1 MSSCSSGF
9 SRSEIE
15 SRIGSLRRRLNEQG
29 IDGALLFSATEL
41 YYYSGIGLE
50 GAVYVPADGT
60 PIHLVKRNVA
70 LARLHS
76 AIPTVRDFGRQSKFF
91 ETLGIKSETRIA
103 IEADLLPFSFVS
115 FLQSKA
121 GGTQLVD
128 GSLIFRQQRSV
139 KSESEIELIEKAASI
154 VDRSFD
160 YCTRIAEP
168 NMTEVELASRLD
180 CWLLENGHGGFIT
193 TRAFGSIMPQ
203 YSYVVS
209 STASALNSYFTP
221 VSSGGLSLKYP
232 YGPSH
237 QRIGRSS
244 PFLVDTCGNC
254 QGYISDTTRTF
265 VLGRFDPET
274 RSQIDSLNQIRL
286 LIQQELRPGVNLG
299 SLYGRVLALSTELG
313 IQEHFMGDGSD
324 KVAFVGH
331 GVGLELDD
339 LPVFYSEGPD
349 LVSGNVLACEPKL
362 VFLGKKLL
370 GIEDTFAV
378 TETGCRRLSRARDSY
393 EI

>member
-1 MSSCSSGF
+1 
-9 SRSEIE
+9 
-15 SRIGSLRRRLNEQG
+15 LNEQG
-29 IDGALLFSATEL
+29 IDGALLLSATEL

-50 GAVYVPADGT
+50 GAVYIPVDGA
-60 PIHLVKRNVA
+60 PVHLVKRNVA

-76 AIPTVRDFGRQSKFF
+76 AIPIVQSFGKQSKLF

-103 IEADLLPFSFVS
+103 VEADLLPFSLVS

-121 GGTQLVD
+121 GRTQLVD
-128 GSLIFRQQRSV
+128 GSFIFRHQRSV
-139 KSESEIELIEKAASI
+139 KSESEIELIEKAANI

-160 YCTRIAEP
+160 FCTGIAKP
-168 NMTEVELASRLD
+168 NMTEVELASQLD

-193 TRAFGSIMPQ
+193 TRAYGFLMPQ

-209 STASALNSYFTP
+209 STASALNSQFTP

-232 YGPSH
+232 FGPSH
-237 QRIGRSS
+237 QKIGRDS

-274 RSQIDSLNQIRL
+274 RSQLDSLDQIRL
-286 LIQQELRPGVNLG
+286 LIQKGLQPGMNLG
-299 SLYGRVLALSTELG
+299 TLYGRVLALSRELG
-313 IQEHFMGDGSD
+313 IEEHFMGDGSD
-324 KVAFVGH
+324 KVSFVGH

-339 LPVFYSEGPD
+339 LPVFYSGGPD
-349 LVSGNVLACEPKL
+349 LEPGNVVACEPKL
-362 VFLGKKLL
+362 VFLGKKIL

-378 TETGCRRLSRARDSY
+378 TEAGCSRLSRAPDRY